1 MSRIDHSP
9 DWRRLCQA
17 ALFEVNRVKLVDRI
31 AVARRAILRR
41 IETGHSKSSDEQ
53 IALRQSL
60 ATLDSLRRITEFQD
74 TQSKAS

>member
-31 AVARRAILRR
+31 AVARRAILRH

-53 IALRQSL
+53 YRIAAIISDAGQS
-60 ATLDSLRRITEFQD
+60 SQD
-74 TQSKAS
+74 YRVSRHSVKS